1 MYKYELIN
9 LLVEVLKKHPK
20 GQFEFYVNEV
30 TKLINIYKGISLSNG
45 MPIPE
50 DGIFLNNQEIEL
62 VQEIIW
68 DLIIQRVVTPGAD
81 RVNNTWPFLRVTDV
95 EKLNMIK

>member
-9 LLVEVLKKHPK
+9 LLVEVLKKYPK

-30 TKLINIYKGISLSNG
+30 TKLINTYKGIPLING

-50 DGIFLNNQEIEL
+50 DGIFLNNQEIEM

-81 RVNNTWPFLRVTDV
+81 RVNDTWPFLRVTDV
-95 EKLNMIK
+95 QKLNMIK